1 MTNKDNYDNSD
12 NYRLTPEQ
20 PPETQEPVNK
30 HSHLPLEEQVAVLSE
45 ELGAAQVEVTQN
57 LDLAQRAQAELANF
71 RKRTDEERVSLGK
84 FSNSRLITKLL
95 PVKEDFDLALS
106 HAPESASN
114 DSWLKGIKLI
124 QRKLNSFLESEGV
137 AEIDGVGANF
147 NPMEHEAVGTE
158 DSTKHP
164 PGHIIQVVRAGYRL
178 HDRVIQPA
186 QVIVAREPQGE
197 DQSTSSPESKETKD
211 E

>member
-1 MTNKDNYDNSD
+1 MTNKDENDNSWLIPKQAPD
-12 NYRLTPEQ
+12 AQ
-20 PPETQEPVNK
+20 DPVNK
-30 HSHLPLEEQVAVLSE
+30 HGHLPLEEQVAVLSE
-45 ELGAAQVEVTQN
+45 ELAGAQVEVSQN

-71 RKRTDEERVSLGK
+71 RKRTEEERISLGK
-84 FSNSRLITKLL
+84 YSNSRLITKLL
-95 PVKEDFDLALS
+95 PVKEDLELALS
-106 HAPESASN
+106 HAPESTPN
-114 DSWLKGIKLI
+114 DSWLEGIKLI

-137 AEIDGVGANF
+137 SEIDGVGAMF

-158 DSTKHP
+158 DSTKQP

-186 QVIVAREPQGE
+186 QVIVAREPQGR
-197 DQSTSSPESKETKD
+197 DQSTSCPESKETKD

>member
-1 MTNKDNYDNSD
+1 MTNKDECNNDW
-12 NYRLTPEQ
+12 LIPEQ
-20 PPETQEPVNK
+20 APETRESVNK
-30 HSHLPLEEQVAVLSE
+30 HSHLPLEEQVAALRE
-45 ELGAAQVEVTQN
+45 ELAVAQVEVSQN

-71 RKRTDEERVSLGK
+71 RKRTDEERISLGK
-84 FSNSRLITKLL
+84 YSNSRLITKLL
-95 PVKEDFDLALS
+95 PVKEDLDLALS
-106 HAPESASN
+106 HAPESAPN
-114 DSWLKGIKLI
+114 DSWLEGIKLI

-137 AEIDGVGANF
+137 AEIDGVGAIF
-147 NPMEHEAVGTE
+147 NPMEHEAVGTD
-158 DSTKHP
+158 DSTEHT

-197 DQSTSSPESKETKD
+197 DQTTSSPESKETKD

>member
-1 MTNKDNYDNSD
+1 MTNKDENDD
-12 NYRLTPEQ
+12 DWLIPEQ
-20 PPETQEPVNK
+20 APETQAPVNK
-30 HSHLPLEEQVAVLSE
+30 HSHLPLEEQVAALGE
-45 ELGAAQVEVTQN
+45 ELAGAQIEVSQN

-71 RKRTDEERVSLGK
+71 RKRTDEERISLGK
-84 FSNSRLITKLL
+84 YSNSRLITKLL
-95 PVKEDFDLALS
+95 PVKEDLDLALS
-106 HAPESASN
+106 HAPESAPN
-114 DSWLKGIKLI
+114 DSWLEGIKLI

-137 AEIDGVGANF
+137 AEIDGVGAIF

-158 DSTKHP
+158 DSTEHT

>member
-1 MTNKDNYDNSD
+1 MTNKDENDND
-12 NYRLTPEQ
+12 WLIPEQ
-20 PPETQEPVNK
+20 ASETQEPVNK
-30 HSHLPLEEQVAVLSE
+30 HSHLPLEEQVAALSE
-45 ELGAAQVEVTQN
+45 DLAGAQVEVSQN

-95 PVKEDFDLALS
+95 PVKEDLDLALS
-106 HAPESASN
+106 HAPESAPN
-114 DSWLKGIKLI
+114 DSWLEGIKLI
-124 QRKLNSFLESEGV
+124 QRKLNTFLESEGV
-137 AEIDGVGANF
+137 AEINGAGAAF

-197 DQSTSSPESKETKD
+197 DQSTSSPESEETKD

>member
-1 MTNKDNYDNSD
+1 MTNKDENDND
-12 NYRLTPEQ
+12 WLIPEQ
-20 PPETQEPVNK
+20 APETQEPVNK
-30 HSHLPLEEQVAVLSE
+30 HSHLPLEEQVAALGE
-45 ELGAAQVEVTQN
+45 ELAGAQIEVSQN

-71 RKRTDEERVSLGK
+71 RKRTDEERISLGK
-84 FSNSRLITKLL
+84 YYNSRLITKLL
-95 PVKEDFDLALS
+95 PVKEDLDLALS
-106 HAPESASN
+106 HAPESAPN
-114 DSWLKGIKLI
+114 DSWLEGIKLI

-137 AEIDGVGANF
+137 LEIDGVGAFF

>member
-1 MTNKDNYDNSD
+1 MTKKDECDDNW
-12 NYRLTPEQ
+12 LIPEQ
-20 PPETQEPVNK
+20 APETLEPVNK
-30 HSHLPLEEQVAVLSE
+30 HSHLPLEEQVAALSE
-45 ELGAAQVEVTQN
+45 ELAGAQVEVSQN

-71 RKRTDEERVSLGK
+71 RKRTDEERISLGK
-84 FSNSRLITKLL
+84 YSNSRLLAKLL
-95 PVKEDFDLALS
+95 PVKEDLDLALS
-106 HAPESASN
+106 HAPESAPN
-114 DSWLKGIKLI
+114 DSWLEGIKLI

-137 AEIDGVGANF
+137 AEIDGVGAIF

-158 DSTKHP
+158 DSTEHT

-197 DQSTSSPESKETKD
+197 DQSTSSPESEETKD